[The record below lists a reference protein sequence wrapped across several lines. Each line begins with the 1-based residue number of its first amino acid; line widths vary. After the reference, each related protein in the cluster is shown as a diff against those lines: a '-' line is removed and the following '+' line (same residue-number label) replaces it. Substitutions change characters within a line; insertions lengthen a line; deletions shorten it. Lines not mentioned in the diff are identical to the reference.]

1 MKIRVVIDTNVFIS
15 ALLFE
20 GIVAQL
26 VPLWKQKSFQYLL
39 SKSVMSEY
47 LRVLSY
53 PKFKLTE
60 AEIKYLLE
68 EELLPFVEIVEER
81 KVKVPSLEDPD
92 DEKFL
97 QLATLGKAQYLVSGD
112 NVLLKLRNFKQCQIL
127 NPIQFLKLMN
137 PSQNLL

>member
-20 GIVAQL
+20 GVVAQL

-68 EELLPFVEIVEER
+68 EELLPFVEIVQER
-81 KVKVPSLEDPD
+81 KTKVPSLEDPD

-97 QLATLGKAQYLVSGD
+97 QLAMLGKAQYLVSGD
-112 NVLLKLRNFKQCQIL
+112 SVLLKLKNFKQCQIL

>member
-20 GIVAQL
+20 GVVAQL

-68 EELLPFVEIVEER
+68 EELLPFVEIVQER
-81 KVKVPSLEDPD
+81 KTKVPSLEDPD

-97 QLATLGKAQYLVSGD
+97 QLAMLGKAQYLVSGD
-112 NVLLKLRNFKQCQIL
+112 SVLLKLKNFKQCQIL
-127 NPIQFLKLMN
+127 NPIQFLKLVS
-137 PSQNLL
+137 PSG